1 MISGVGACIKQLNPK
16 CKIIGIEPENA
27 SGMTESIKKGYAV
40 DNVKIDSI
48 ADSLCTPLHMP
59 YSFSVA
65 KQVIDEIVTVKDD
78 EMIQSMKFA
87 AEHLKF
93 FLEPA
98 CVAGISALIGPLKN
112 RFKNQNTV
120 VILCGSNID
129 MKSWLYLTENQ

>member
-1 MISGVGACIKQLNPK
+1 MGVGAFLKQLNPK
-16 CKIIGIEPENA
+16 CKIIGIEPEGA
-27 SGMTESIKKGYAV
+27 RGMSESIKQGYAV
-40 DNVKIDSI
+40 DNVIINSI

-87 AEHLKF
+87 AEHLKL

-98 CVAGISALIGPLKN
+98 CVAGIAALAGSLKGRLLN
-112 RFKNQNTV
+112 KKTL

-129 MKSWLYLTENQ
+129 IDTWHNLIEKK